1 MALAV
6 QTSAV
11 PQPLPL
17 VPQGSVRISDAVWL
31 YEDADGAGAVFVWG
45 QATWSWSAGDR
56 ATRKLAAVQLVTI
69 KAAFQRQVAAAFG
82 VDEDTLIVWRRR
94 YETAGVEGLVPQRPG
109 PKGPSKLTEE
119 KRAEIVALRHEG
131 LTQAEVA
138 QRAGVSKNMVFRAL
152 AAAVPP
158 PPAPVVEAAG
168 DAAALEPL
176 ARPVPRLA
184 ERQAARA
191 GLLAGAE
198 PVITQGASLPL
209 AGALLVL
216 PALAATGLLDAAASV
231 YGASRAAYYGL
242 RSLVLCV
249 CFAALLG
256 EPRSEGLT
264 RLDPVDV
271 GRLLGLD
278 RVPEVKTLR
287 RRMEELAGR
296 GRADQLIETLARHHI
311 ERGGEAVSGIFYIDG
326 HVRAYHG
333 GREVQKAHVARAR
346 LSMPAVADTWVCD
359 RFGEGLLVWEAG
371 TASLVAE
378 LKKVTAAVRGLVG
391 DEARPTICFDRGGW
405 SPKLFKELELSG
417 FHLLTYRKAPL
428 NEEPR
433 SAFSLHVVTDDRGT
447 RHEYWL
453 ADRRVAIAYANKKRR
468 ILLRQIT
475 RLDPTTG
482 HQTQVLT
489 TRDDDDPAAI
499 AHLMFSRWRQE
510 NFFRYMRAH
519 FGLDA
524 LDSYATA
531 DEDPER
537 LVANPARRAAD
548 KELAAAR
555 RSLAAAETKQGA
567 EAFSGR
573 PADAALRRAFADAQ
587 AEVDRLARSAAAIPA
602 KVPLGEARPEMV
614 RLANE
619 RKRIMDAIRMAT
631 YNAESALAGL
641 LAPHYARADDEARTL
656 LREMLRAPA
665 DLEVK
670 GDELHVTVHPLSAPR
685 RTRAMAALCDEL
697 TTTTTRY
704 PGTELTLVYAVKAVG

>member
-1 MALAV
+1 
-6 QTSAV
+6 
-11 PQPLPL
+11 
-17 VPQGSVRISDAVWL
+17 VRISDAVWL
-31 YEDADGAGAVFVWG
+31 CENADGTGAVFVWG
-45 QATWSWSAGDR
+45 QVTWSWSAGDR
-56 ATRKLAAVQLVTI
+56 ATRKLAAVQLVMI
-69 KAAFQRQVAAAFG
+69 KAAFQRQVASAFG

-94 YETAGVEGLVPQRPG
+94 YEAAGVEGLVPQRPG

-138 QRAGVSKNMVFRAL
+138 RRAGVSKNMVFRAL
-152 AAAVPP
+152 GAPAPP
-158 PPAPVVEAAG
+158 PAAPVVEAPG
-168 DAAALEPL
+168 DAGALEPL
-176 ARPVPRLA
+176 ARPTPRVA

-198 PVITQGASLPL
+198 PVITEGASLPL
-209 AGALLVL
+209 VGALLIL
-216 PALAATGLLDAAASV
+216 PALAATGLLDAAPAV
-231 YGASRAAYYGL
+231 YGTTRAAYYDL

-256 EPRSEGLT
+256 EPRAEGLT

-287 RRMEELAGR
+287 RRMEELAGL
-296 GRADQLIETLARHHI
+296 GRADQLIEALARHHLA
-311 ERGGEAVSGIFYIDG
+311 RGGDAVSGIFYVDG

-346 LSMPAVADTWVCD
+346 LSMPAVTDTWVCD
-359 RFGEGLLVWEAG
+359 RFGTGLLCWEAG
-371 TASLVAE
+371 TASLPAE
-378 LKKVTAAVRGLVG
+378 LKKVTAAIRGLLG

-405 SPKLFKELELSG
+405 SPKLFKELVLQG

-428 NEEPR
+428 SEEPR

-468 ILLRQIT
+468 IVLRQIT
-475 RLDPTTG
+475 RLDPATG

-489 TRDDDDPAAI
+489 TRDDDDPALL

-531 DEDPER
+531 DEDPGR

-573 PADAALRRAFADAQ
+573 PADATLRRAFADAK
-587 AEVDRLARSAAAIPA
+587 AEVDRLALAAKAIPA
-602 KVPLGEARPEMV
+602 RAPLGGARPEMV

-631 YNAESALAGL
+631 YNAESALVRL

-656 LREMLRAPA
+656 LREMFRAPA
-665 DLEVK
+665 DLEID

-685 RTRAMAALCDEL
+685 RTRAMAALCAEL
-697 TTTTTRY
+697 TTTKTIY
-704 PGTELTLVYAVKAVG
+704 PGTDLTLVYAVKAVG

>member
-11 PQPLPL
+11 HQPLPL
-17 VPQGSVRISDAVWL
+17 VPQGSVRIADAVWL
-31 YEDADGAGAVFVWG
+31 CEDADGTGAVFVWG

-56 ATRKLAAVQLVTI
+56 ATRKLAAVQLVVI
-69 KAAFQRQVAAAFG
+69 KAAFQRQVASAFG
-82 VDEDTLIVWRRR
+82 VDEDTLIGWRRR

-109 PKGPSKLTEE
+109 PKGPSKLTED
-119 KRAEIVALRHEG
+119 KRAEIVALRHDG

-138 QRAGVSKNMVFRAL
+138 RRAGVSKNMVFRAL
-152 AAAVPP
+152 AAAAPP
-158 PPAPVVEAAG
+158 PAAPVVE
-168 DAAALEPL
+168 AAALEPL
-176 ARPVPRLA
+176 ARPVPRMA

-191 GLLAGAE
+191 GLLFGAE
-198 PVITQGASLPL
+198 PHVTQGASLPL

-216 PALAATGLLDAAASV
+216 PALAAAGLLDAAAAV
-231 YGASRAAYYGL
+231 YGTTRAAYYGL

-249 CFAALLG
+249 VFAALLG
-256 EPRSEGLT
+256 EPRAEGLT

-271 GRLLGLD
+271 GRLVGLD

-287 RRMEELAGR
+287 RRMEELAGL
-296 GRADQLIETLARHHI
+296 GRADQLIEALARHHI

-333 GREVQKAHVARAR
+333 GREIQKAHVARAR
-346 LSMPAVADTWVCD
+346 LAMPAVADTWVCD
-359 RFGEGLLVWEAG
+359 RFGTGLLVWEAG

-378 LKKVTAAVRGLVG
+378 LKKVTAAIRGLVG

-405 SPKLFKELELSG
+405 SPKLFKELELAG

-433 SAFSLHVVTDDRGT
+433 SSFSLHVVDDDRGT

-453 ADRRVAIAYANKKRR
+453 ADRRVAIAYAAKKRR

-475 RLDPTTG
+475 RLDPATG

-489 TRDDDDPAAI
+489 TRDDEDPAVV

-567 EAFSGR
+567 EAFGGR

-587 AEVDRLARSAAAIPA
+587 AEVDRLARSAAAVPA

-631 YNAESALAGL
+631 YNAESALARL

-656 LREMLRAPA
+656 LREMFGAPA

-697 TTTTTRY
+697 TTTKTRY